1 MTVAIGIGFTT
12 RASEA
17 SLAAALRARLAEGPA
32 DLVATAADKASHP
45 ALVAAARA
53 LGLASVPVPD
63 DAMQAMAPH
72 LVTCSFR
79 SVAARQIGSVA
90 EAAALAAA
98 GGGARLD
105 GARVVSED
113 GLATTA
119 IARRAP

>member
-17 SLAAALRARLAEGPA
+17 SLAAALGARLAHGKA
-32 DLVATAADKASHP
+32 DLVATAADKAGHP
-45 ALVAAARA
+45 ARVAAARE
-53 LGLASVPVPD
+53 LGLAIVPVPEE
-63 DAMQAMAPH
+63 AMQAMAPH

-79 SVAARQIGSVA
+79 SVAARGIGSVA

-105 GARVVSED
+105 GPRIVSDD

-119 IARRAP
+119 IARRDP